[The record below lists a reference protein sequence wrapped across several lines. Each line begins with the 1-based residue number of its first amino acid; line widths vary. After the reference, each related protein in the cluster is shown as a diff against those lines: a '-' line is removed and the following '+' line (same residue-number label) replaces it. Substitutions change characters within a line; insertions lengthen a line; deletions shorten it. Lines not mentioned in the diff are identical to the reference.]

1 MFQDAMIVDFS
12 QEAICEKLQKLW
24 RENDLLCRHW
34 LAAQAILLLD
44 LEAREQPRSPGDH
57 G

>member
-1 MFQDAMIVDFS
+1 MPRLLIFRKRKFVKF
-12 QEAICEKLQKLW
+12 LQKIVLP
-24 RENDLLCRHW
+24 NDLLCHHW